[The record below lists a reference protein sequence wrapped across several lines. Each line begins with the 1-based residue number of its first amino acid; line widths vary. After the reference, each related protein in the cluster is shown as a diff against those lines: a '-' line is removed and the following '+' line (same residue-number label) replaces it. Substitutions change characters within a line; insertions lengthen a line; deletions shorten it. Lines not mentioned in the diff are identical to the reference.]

1 MNEPL
6 EYKTPI
12 PKAAQYAD
20 DILAGKI
27 TLPSLK
33 GQVPESW
40 IRETKKILEAKG
52 YLIVED
58 SPDMSQG
65 SVEQSNLSTEQI
77 NSQIE
82 TAKEAFLNETDQ
94 IVEQSSHIGITLPES
109 VIQEAKQ
116 EVRFDE
122 QISELKQE
130 TVSEF
135 DKISKKEYQWNDTEH
150 IDGIDKYNMMV
161 DIANGAKEGLKDSFS
176 EKINQ
181 YVREINNGQ
190 SKDKILQGLPQSFI
204 DAVES
209 KISSQS
215 PVQGKTEEQK
225 KVDQIKDFFDL
236 GDMSN
241 IVSAQEQKFQD
252 YADRIK
258 NGEPKEKVLQG
269 LPKSMTDSVERI
281 LNSES
286 EIKKVTIE
294 KITGVEN
301 MKHMVLEVGKT
312 HYLFTHQTDEGTAKK
327 IFESNFEVSPGTG
340 INSTMTRLGS
350 DMVINQIERQIGGD
364 SHRGYKGMFILA
376 VPKEIIDA
384 LPGYDKS
391 DAFED
396 YLLQSVDY
404 GKDGNP
410 NIVIPDKFNF
420 AYLQGEDLFVNQAFD
435 KEIGTKEIVFEEHNM
450 DELSSI
456 SDSSSHELVT
466 LENMEDDPEL
476 RKKWEQAIFSEM
488 KKGFP
493 ELFRTTYLPE
503 LNENQELVPRN
514 PKVWGLPSLPSNSIY
529 AFPNGENITTIKQKV
544 YEQYLLSKESFNESL
559 LIDEFR
565 KLYFERDF
573 SKKIG
578 DEDVKKIQKIADRFL
593 LNNPEFKYYYNRSH
607 RVNPDSFFANADALG
622 DYGRDK
628 GYPDLGVS

>member
-6 EYKTPI
+6 ENKTPI

-33 GQVPESW
+33 GQVPDSW

-58 SPDMSQG
+58 LPDMSQD
-65 SVEQSNLSTEQI
+65 SIEQSDLSTEQI
-77 NSQIE
+77 NLQIE
-82 TAKEAFLNETDQ
+82 TAKETFLNETDQ
-94 IVEQSSHIGITLPES
+94 IVEQSSRVGITLLES

-122 QISELKQE
+122 QISELKKE
-130 TVSEF
+130 TASEF
-135 DKISKKEYQWNDTEH
+135 DKISKKEYQWNDIEH

-190 SKDKILQGLPQSFI
+190 SKDKVLQGLPQSFI

-209 KISSQS
+209 KIGSQS

-301 MKHMVLEVGKT
+301 MKHVVLEVGKT

-376 VPKEIIDA
+376 VPKEIIDT

-435 KEIGTKEIVFEEHNM
+435 YEKNEDNNYFGSESESQPEIKKDNMEIIRTEMIPMMNFANLLEREMHIRFMKTGDPIFQEKFQNKFSDNIEQLKKMEHIEECIEIFDSL
-450 DELSSI
+450 DELFTDMNNSVDFYAGVSFNSAREEI
-456 SDSSSHELVT
+456 QDVQVMSDS
-466 LENMEDDPEL
+466 
-476 RKKWEQAIFSEM
+476 
-488 KKGFP
+488 
-493 ELFRTTYLPE
+493 LFDFQKE
-503 LNENQELVPRN
+503 LNIFVNRVSIGEKQDDLETARDGLMQKMKILSNKIDQYQDDLRNQIR
-514 PKVWGLPSLPSNSIY
+514 
-529 AFPNGENITTIKQKV
+529 
-544 YEQYLLSKESFNESL
+544 
-559 LIDEFR
+559 
-565 KLYFERDF
+565 
-573 SKKIG
+573 
-578 DEDVKKIQKIADRFL
+578 
-593 LNNPEFKYYYNRSH
+593 
-607 RVNPDSFFANADALG
+607 
-622 DYGRDK
+622 
-628 GYPDLGVS
+628 